1 MKKIK
6 YLILVS
12 LLVILTGC
20 TPTVN
25 ITIEDNY
32 KIKEEVSF
40 EYDNIYEEKTNN
52 QDYLD
57 AYLSYYK
64 NVIEA
69 KEYNVDYE
77 IGDKTTLVKVY
88 RNSDSFCDTLNA
100 SLLTH
105 HLYDS
110 FRCEDTSD
118 SIVIESIGNHAI
130 SKPQNEREFNFNR
143 LIINVELPLKAEDSN
158 ADKIDGKV
166 YTWEFDENSLPEKSI
181 KLVLNKTKMEKNKKA
196 ADFKEQN
203 KDTVS
208 TIIIVVIIVGAIAG
222 AIYICYK
229 KYKETHEEY

>member
-208 TIIIVVIIVGAIAG
+208 TIIIVVIIVGAIA
-222 AIYICYK
+222 AFIYICYK
-229 KYKETHEEY
+229 KYKETHDEY

>member
-6 YLILVS
+6 YLVLIS

-25 ITIEDNY
+25 ITIEDDY
-32 KIKEEVSF
+32 KIKEQVLF
-40 EYDNIYEEKTNN
+40 EYDNIYEEKSNN

-64 NVIEA
+64 NVIDT
-69 KEYNVDYE
+69 KSYRVNYV
-77 IGDKTTLVKVY
+77 INDKTTEVEVY

-110 FRCEDTSD
+110 FRCEETGE

-130 SKPQNEREFNFNR
+130 SKPQNEREFYFNG
-143 LIINVELPLKAEDSN
+143 LTINVKLPLKAEDSN

-166 YTWEFDENSLPEKSI
+166 YTWEFDEHSLPEKSI
-181 KLVLNKTKMEKNKKA
+181 KLVLNKTKMENKKKA
-196 ADFKEQN
+196 ADFKEEN
-203 KDTVS
+203 KDNVA
-208 TIIIVVIIVGAIAG
+208 TIVISVIIVGALA
-222 AIYICYK
+222 AFIYICYK
-229 KYKETHEEY
+229 KYKETHDEY

>member
-40 EYDNIYEEKTNN
+40 EYDNIYEEKANN

-77 IGDKTTLVKVY
+77 IGNKTTLVKVY

-208 TIIIVVIIVGAIAG
+208 TIIIVVIIVGALA
-222 AIYICYK
+222 AFIYICYK
-229 KYKETHEEY
+229 KYKETHDEY

>member
-69 KEYNVDYE
+69 KEYRVDYV
-77 IGDKTTLVKVY
+77 INDKTTEVEVY

-110 FRCEDTSD
+110 FRCEETGE

-130 SKPQNEREFNFNR
+130 SRPQNEREFNFNR

-181 KLVLNKTKMEKNKKA
+181 KLVLNK
-196 ADFKEQN
+196 
-203 KDTVS
+203 
-208 TIIIVVIIVGAIAG
+208 
-222 AIYICYK
+222 
-229 KYKETHEEY
+229 

>member
-110 FRCEDTSD
+110 FRCEETSD
-118 SIVIESIGNHAI
+118 SIIIESIGNHAI
-130 SKPQNEREFNFNR
+130 SKPQNEREFNFNN
-143 LIINVELPLKAEDSN
+143 LTINIELPLKAEDNN
-158 ADKIDGKV
+158 ADNVKGKT
-166 YTWEFDENSLPEKSI
+166 YTWKFDEHSLPEKSI
-181 KLVLNKTKMEKNKKA
+181 KLVLNKTKMENKKNV
-196 ADFKEQN
+196 ADFKEEN
-203 KDTVS
+203 KDNVA
-208 TIIIVVIIVGAIAG
+208 IIILSVIIVGVIIA

-229 KYKETHEEY
+229 KYKETHDEY

>member
-6 YLILVS
+6 YLILGC

-32 KIKEEVSF
+32 KIKEHVVF
-40 EYDNIYEEKTNN
+40 EYDNIYEEKSNN
-52 QDYLD
+52 TDYLD

-64 NVIEA
+64 NVMDT
-69 KEYNVDYE
+69 KNYKVDYE
-77 IGDKTTLVKVY
+77 VKDKTTLVEVY

-110 FRCEDTSD
+110 FKCEDTSE

-130 SKPQNEREFNFNR
+130 SKPQNEREFNFNS
-143 LIINVELPLKAEDSN
+143 LTINIELPLKAEENN
-158 ADKIDGKV
+158 ADNVKGKV
-166 YTWEFDENSLPEKSI
+166 YTWEFDEHSLPEKSI
-181 KLVLNKTKMEKNKKA
+181 RLVLNKTKMEKNKKA
-196 ADFKEQN
+196 ADFKEEN
-203 KDTVS
+203 KDNVA
-208 TIIIVVIIVGAIAG
+208 IIIISVILVGALIAV
-222 AIYICYK
+222 IYICYN
-229 KYKETHEEY
+229 KYKETHDEY